1 MVDNKVNLFLENN
14 KSLESVKG
22 SWGMYGFQIKSN
34 ALISTMRN
42 QKIDSDKINSA
53 LDLIKNNTSMFSN
66 FRGLNK
72 LTIAITISSEN
83 NMEESL
89 IEIISIYNKLKEKFY
104 SSEHLV
110 IAAQVIFNA
119 RFRVNIDDA
128 VKNTRTAYDYMKKH
142 HAFLTGNEDIVNA
155 AIIATTSTDL
165 EATFNDIEEIYK
177 YLKDNRISSGNNMQ
191 SLSHILSLINLP
203 SKEKCTAVLE
213 MKNILKEKK
222 VPLNQ
227 YYTPLLGIISFLSD
241 DKRGFADNIVDVSLN
256 LKKEKGFGT
265 FSLGSD
271 FRNMLSAAL
280 VSIDYLDVLDSDIKE
295 NLINNTSNISLT
307 IVLAIQTAIYVSSI
321 AATSAAVASSSS

>member
-1 MVDNKVNLFLENN
+1 MINNKVNLFLENN

-34 ALISTMRN
+34 ALICTMRN

-66 FRGLNK
+66 FRGINK
-72 LTIAITISSEN
+72 LTTAITISSEL

-89 IEIISIYNKLKEKFY
+89 REIISIYNKLKEKFY

-110 IAAQVIFNA
+110 IASQVIFNA

-128 VKNTRTAYDYMKKH
+128 VINTRTAYDYMKKH

-165 EATFNDIEEIYK
+165 ESTFNDIEEIYK
-177 YLKDNRISSGNNMQ
+177 YLKDNRISSSNNIQ

-227 YYTPLLGIISFLSD
+227 YYIPLLGIISFLSN
-241 DKRGFADNIVDVSLN
+241 DKRTFADNIADVSLN
-256 LKKEKGFGT
+256 FKKEKGFGT

-271 FRNMLSAAL
+271 FRNMLSASL
-280 VSIDYLDVLDSDIKE
+280 VSIDYLDVLDNDIKE